1 VGVSRS
7 SRDVSIG
14 WGTTYNK
21 AFGSSKQLLK
31 VAFVVNKAMSLGRLG
46 LFRVTKLPRKLPRYV
61 SSHDRE
67 SRWTV
72 QTPMAVPGQTLHD
85 ILWGS
90 SHPDGKGD
98 RHAARTTKLDD
109 LIFASPK
116 GLSINDRNFRNR
128 AWVTILEQC
137 HIECWETYAVRYSA
151 ISHALSNGANPRDLA
166 EQTGHDKRV
175 LLSTYAHA
183 INNQSLFVEF

>member
-1 VGVSRS
+1 VPHVDIVGVSRS

-90 SHPDGKGD
+90 SHPAGKGD
-98 RHAARTTKLDD
+98 RHVARNPKPDNLVF
-109 LIFASPK
+109 LSPK
-116 GLSINDRNFRNR
+116 ELPINDHRVIAR
-128 AWVTILEQC
+128 AWKTILEQC
-137 HIECWETYAVRYSA
+137 HVEYRKPDKVRHSA
-151 ISHALSNGANPRDLA
+151 ISHALKNGASPIDLA
-166 EQTGHDKRV
+166 K
-175 LLSTYAHA
+175 
-183 INNQSLFVEF
+183 